1 MSPEFG
7 PSWSNRLAEAPIM
20 WLVCMLLIGGVLL
33 AINALDKA
41 IP

>member
-7 PSWSNRLAEAPIM
+7 LHWSNRLAEAPIM
-20 WLVCMLLIGGVLL
+20 WLGCMLFVGLIGMIFKV
-33 AINALDKA
+33 IDEA